1 VPHYNIV
8 DLGKCEGGFID
19 MADSGAL
26 VWQENALDYFD
37 PPSLRVWTPEHPGD
51 VNGPRQIIW
60 DPYDF
65 GLEDGYGAWTP
76 ETISNEDKL
85 PGIIGKNSAGT
96 LILKRLEGGRDWLA
110 GAW

>member
-37 PPSLRVWTPEHPGD
+37 PPSLRVWTPEHPGGE
-51 VNGPRQIIW
+51 NGPRQIIW

-65 GLEDGYGAWTP
+65 GLE
-76 ETISNEDKL
+76 NKL
-85 PGIIGKNSAGT
+85 PGIMGKDSAST
-96 LILKRLEGGRDWLA
+96 LILKRLGGC
-110 GAW
+110 